1 VACHT
6 AQLKPAASPRLSL
19 LVLLFANGDSVSS
32 TVPTLSLVIPSY
44 NRAALIGATIES
56 ACNQHLPFLEII
68 VVDDGSTDHTAEVLA
83 RFAGKIR
90 VLKLANGGVQNA
102 RNAGVAAASGDYVVL
117 CDSDDL
123 LEPDYV
129 ETISTWLAAHP
140 GYDAVY
146 SNFVTF
152 DERGVHADKFSLA
165 PAGFFEGAG
174 QTDGFWH
181 DIPDLY
187 LRTLSY
193 QPLFPSGS
201 VIHKAF
207 YQRIGGYDVR
217 FNGVGGEDWE
227 FTLRLIGQGRLALCA
242 TPLVRIRKHGANDSA
257 DNIRTVS
264 GCVHILEFVLNEHPF
279 SKPYRDAILRSID
292 ERRLDVFNGA
302 FARGTFDV
310 ATDMLSRMRS
320 RPQDRKFRLKATIT
334 AMPGLLRR
342 PLWRLTQMA

>member
-1 VACHT
+1 LPPDFAHT
-6 AQLKPAASPRLSL
+6 T
-19 LVLLFANGDSVSS
+19 GDAVSS
-32 TVPTLSLVIPSY
+32 TAPTLSLVIPSY
-44 NRAALIGATIES
+44 NRGTLIGATLDS
-56 ACNQHLPFLEII
+56 ALGQRLPFLEII

-83 RFAGKIR
+83 PYAGKIR
-90 VLKLANGGVQNA
+90 IIQLANGGVQKA
-102 RNAGVAAASGDYVVL
+102 RNTGVDAASGDYVVL

-123 LEPDYV
+123 LESSFV
-129 ETISTWLAAHP
+129 ETITAYLAAHP
-140 GYDAVY
+140 DCDAVY

-165 PAGFFEGAG
+165 PPGFFDGAR

-201 VIHKAF
+201 VIRKTV
-207 YQRIGGYDVR
+207 YQGIGGYDAR

-227 FTLRLIGQGRLALCA
+227 FTLRLIGQARLALCA
-242 TPLVRIRKHGANDSA
+242 TPLVRIRKHGGNDSA

-264 GCVHILEFVLNEHPF
+264 GCVHILEYVLEQHPF
-279 SKPYRDAILRSID
+279 ASPYRDAILHGID

-302 FARGTFDV
+302 FARGAFDT
-310 ATDMLSRMRS
+310 AADMLGRMRR
-320 RPQDRKFRLKATIT
+320 RPQDRKFRLKVLIT
-334 AMPGLLRR
+334 GLPAPLRR
-342 PLWRLTQMA
+342 PLWQLTQRP

>member
-1 VACHT
+1 M
-6 AQLKPAASPRLSL
+6 S
-19 LVLLFANGDSVSS
+19 N
-32 TVPTLSLVIPSY
+32 TVPTLSLVIPAY

-56 ACNQHLPFLEII
+56 ALNQGLPFLEII

-83 RFAGKIR
+83 RYANKIQ
-90 VLKLANGGVQNA
+90 VIKLANGGVQNA
-102 RNAGVAAASGDYVVL
+102 RNIGVAAASGDYVAL

-123 LEPDYV
+123 LETNYV

-165 PAGFFEGAG
+165 PSGFFAGAS

-193 QPLFPSGS
+193 QPLFSSGN
-201 VIHKAF
+201 VIHKGF
-207 YQRIGGYDVR
+207 YQRLGGYDVR
-217 FNGVGGEDWE
+217 FNGIGGEDWE
-227 FTLRLIGQGRLALCA
+227 FTLRVIGQGRVALCA
-242 TPLVRIRKHGANDSA
+242 MPLARIRKHGANDSA

-264 GCVHILEFVLNEHPF
+264 GCVHILEYALNEHPF
-279 SKPYRDAILRSID
+279 SRPYRDAVLRGID

-310 ATDMLSRMRS
+310 ASDMLDRMRC
-320 RPQDRKFRLKATIT
+320 RPQDRKFRLKAFIT
-334 AMPGLLRR
+334 AMPGPLRR
-342 PLWRLTQMA
+342 PLWRLTQMI